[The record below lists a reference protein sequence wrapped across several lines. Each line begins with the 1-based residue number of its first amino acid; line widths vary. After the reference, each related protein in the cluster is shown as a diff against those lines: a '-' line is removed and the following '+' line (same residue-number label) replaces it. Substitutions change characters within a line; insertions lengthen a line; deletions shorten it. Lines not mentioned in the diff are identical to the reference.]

1 METQIIDFSDRIYI
15 ICKNSQLQRH
25 PDTIEPV
32 MAAKKWTCTLAM
44 GCYPGGL
51 PFEREERSPILRSTE
66 HPHPQAHIFQGQTQ
80 WRFQMRRPEPK
91 LVTKTQ
97 LPSSIW
103 ASLCHLFDNLTAKG
117 SPYLVTTVSAK
128 LIMHGLS
135 LLFFH
140 LFPPSLFRAC
150 LPRAMLAML
159 PVAALYSQPLP
170 LHYSHFPYALSCWL
184 RWVIWQKESIS
195 LVSHC
200 INSISMTSSQTKWLY
215 IILSWAFFRGFKILS
230 QTFTAYIV

>member
-1 METQIIDFSDRIYI
+1 
-15 ICKNSQLQRH
+15 
-25 PDTIEPV
+25 

-140 LFPPSLFRAC
+140 LFPLSLFFGLVCPGQCWQCC
-150 LPRAMLAML
+150 LWRRCIRNPCPFTTLI
-159 PVAALYSQPLP
+159 
-170 LHYSHFPYALSCWL
+170 FPMRS
-184 RWVIWQKESIS
+184 V
-195 LVSHC
+195 VGFGG
-200 INSISMTSSQTKWLY
+200 SSDKKSRY
-215 IILSWAFFRGFKILS
+215 P
-230 QTFTAYIV
+230 